1 MPKRSRLLLAGDIG
15 GTKTKLAVYRPEDG
29 LRAPVDLQVFPS
41 ANYASLEALV
51 GEFLKGKDWNIGRA
65 SFGVA
70 GPVNDGR
77 VRVTNLDWVDDERSL
92 SAALKMPVTLV
103 NDLVSV
109 ASAIPLL
116 EPGDEV
122 TLNAG
127 VPQPEGAIGVVAPG
141 TGLGEAF
148 LVWVNDRYVPCPS
161 EGGHTD
167 FAPTNPVEVDLLAYM
182 LTRHMHVSYELIC
195 SGLGLPNLYAFL
207 RDTGRFPEPDWLAA
221 ELSLAVDPTPVIV
234 QSAMENKAEL
244 CVAAMRLFVS
254 ILGSELG
261 NLALKVYATGGVY
274 IAGGIPPRILPF
286 LKEESFLQ
294 SVMSKGRFSDTMA
307 NMPVKVIVNPDTGL
321 IGAASHGL
329 ENGRKSV

>member
-1 MPKRSRLLLAGDIG
+1 MPKRSRMLLAGDIG

-29 LRAPVDLQVFPS
+29 LRAPVDLQIFPS

-51 GEFLKGKDWNIGRA
+51 ADFLKGRDWSIGRA

-70 GPVNDGR
+70 GPVSEGR

-92 SAALKMPVTLV
+92 GTALKMPVTLV
-103 NDLVSV
+103 NDLVAV
-109 ASAIPLL
+109 ACAIPLL
-116 EPGDEV
+116 DPGDAV

-127 VPQPEGAIGVVAPG
+127 TPQPEGAIGVVAPG

-148 LVWVNDRYVPCPS
+148 LVWAADRYVPCPS
-161 EGGHTD
+161 EGGHAD
-167 FAPTNPVEVDLLAYM
+167 FAPTNLLEADLLAYM
-182 LTRHMHVSYELIC
+182 LPRHLHISYELIC

-207 RDTGRFPEPDWLAA
+207 RDTSRFPQPTWLAE
-221 ELSLAVDPTPVIV
+221 ELAQAVDPTPVIV
-234 QSAMENKAEL
+234 QAALDNKADL
-244 CVAAMRLFVS
+244 CVETLRLFVA
-254 ILGSELG
+254 IMGSEVG

-286 LKEESFLQ
+286 LQGEGFLQ
-294 SVMSKGRFSDTMA
+294 SLKAKGRFSGMMA
-307 NMPVKVIVNPDTGL
+307 NLPVKVIVNPDAGL

-329 ENGRKSV
+329 EDGRENV